1 MAGQVAGKVAF
12 VTGVARGQGR
22 SHALRLAE
30 EGADIIAVDILQDYG
45 TVSYGMDTE
54 QDLADTVKAV
64 AALGRKII
72 VRKAD
77 VRDAAAIRQVV
88 DEGVGEPG
96 KLDIAVANAGISTVQ
111 A

>member
-30 EGADIIAVDILQDYG
+30 EG
-45 TVSYGMDTE
+45 
-54 QDLADTVKAV
+54 ADTVKAV